1 MAEEKFENDFSLEV
15 WKYLRVHFLVLHILI
30 SLDDPE
36 QFFPPPD
43 GGGESQTR
51 NLDFFPPMQVAEHFV
66 HSLHEDQFPS
76 MVASKIY

>member
-1 MAEEKFENDFSLEV
+1 M
-15 WKYLRVHFLVLHILI
+15 HFFVLHILI

-51 NLDFFPPMQVAEHFV
+51 DLDFIPPLQIAEHFV

-76 MVASKIY
+76 MVASKIYMQLESKCLDNLFMHKI